1 MSQYQAFR
9 RVAVQPQAA
18 QKQETMSFPA
28 PTRGLV
34 LDENYAYMQ
43 PGGAVVLDN
52 WRPTLRGVAL
62 RSGCVLHSD
71 LHALEK
77 YEALWD
83 TAFWDKALW
92 DHTSATPSERSPII
106 SAFSYESAFNQK
118 MFAADKDKLVDVTY
132 SVTDGD
138 PILVRRG
145 HSSGNYCF
153 SQLSNQGGDWG
164 IAVNEGGDAP
174 LRFDGTNWVSLDS
187 TLPPNWVNGNIY
199 LINDRATD
207 PADSSAWKCA
217 VSHVAAMSGTFAA
230 DRAANPSYW
239 VADVPVDGAAL
250 ISGPTGSNVEFGKNL
265 SHVCKYRNRYFFIEQ
280 DSMNA
285 WYLPVNAVGGSL
297 SIIPLSGAASLGG
310 KLMFCTVWSIDG
322 GDGPDDKLIF
332 VTNLGEVLVFSGSD
346 PSAAANWRQE
356 GRYRISPP
364 MGMNAYM
371 PLGGDVLIATMAGI
385 IPVSACINK
394 TYEQMELAAITKSIK
409 MMWRDEVV
417 AKRSWAWT
425 MCHWEKYDGVVV
437 TWPGSTPGYCAVM
450 NAATG
455 AWCRFV
461 GYDATCFIKMGDDLY
476 FGTQDGK
483 IMLADRSGMD
493 NGLPYTASL
502 VGGWEV
508 FQSPGQTL
516 TWRQSRASFFATPGQ
531 YFRPQLSACADYV
544 VTLPPAPNAGPD
556 PGIFDVWDQ
565 GLWDTAKWDQV
576 GVPEPVVRNT
586 MWVSIGRTGFSL
598 APVVQVTVAQRAPP
612 EVELITVNA
621 VFDRAGIDV

>member
-1 MSQYQAFR
+1 MSTYQAFR
-9 RVAVQPQAA
+9 RTAVPAQAA
-18 QKQETMSFPA
+18 QKQETASFPA

-62 RSGCVLHSD
+62 RSGCILHSD
-71 LHALEK
+71 LHLLDKVSAI
-77 YEALWD
+77 WD
-83 TAFWDKALW
+83 LANWDMAKW
-92 DHTSATPSERSPII
+92 DHVDPNYSSRKPVI
-106 SAFSYESAFNQK
+106 SAFSYQSASNQK
-118 MFAADKDKLVDVTY
+118 MFAANADRLVDVTATY
-132 SVTDGD
+132 TDAD
-138 PILVRRG
+138 PILVRQPHG
-145 HSSGNYCF
+145 SGNYCF

-164 IAVNEGGDAP
+164 IAVNEAGDFP
-174 LRFDGTNWVSLDS
+174 LRYDGTTWTELNPDAVPV
-187 TLPPNWVNGNIY
+187 PPN
-199 LINDRATD
+199 L
-207 PADSSAWKCA
+207 
-217 VSHVAAMSGTFAA
+217 F
-230 DRAANPSYW
+230 
-239 VADVPVDGAAL
+239 
-250 ISGPTGSNVEFGKNL
+250 SGPTGSNVEFGKNL
-265 SHVCKYRNRYFFIEQ
+265 THVCKYRNRYYFIEAS
-280 DSMNA
+280 SMNA
-285 WYLPVNAVGGSL
+285 WYLPTDAVGGSL
-297 SIIPLSGAASLGG
+297 NMIPLSGAASLGG

-332 VTNLGEVLVFSGSD
+332 VTSLGEVLVFSGSD
-346 PSAAANWRQE
+346 PSTATNWRQE

-364 MGMNAYM
+364 MGMNAYLA
-371 PLGGDVLIATMAGI
+371 LGGDVLIATMAGI

-409 MMWRDEVV
+409 MMWRDEVT
-417 AKRSWAWT
+417 AKRSWNNWT

-450 NAATG
+450 NAATN

-483 IMLADRSGMD
+483 IMLADRTGMD
-493 NGLPYTASL
+493 DGLPYTASL